1 MWMKVDKNGTHFPL
15 LPFILT
21 PPFNLFCSTF
31 QLPSPTAF
39 KDPPLKCLFGNEEYS
54 CLSTSFIW

>member
-1 MWMKVDKNGTHFPL
+1 MKVDKNGTHFPL

-21 PPFNLFCSTF
+21 PPFNLFCSNF

-39 KDPPLKCLFGNEEYS
+39 KDPPANAYLGTKSIHVCRQVLYGE
-54 CLSTSFIW
+54 